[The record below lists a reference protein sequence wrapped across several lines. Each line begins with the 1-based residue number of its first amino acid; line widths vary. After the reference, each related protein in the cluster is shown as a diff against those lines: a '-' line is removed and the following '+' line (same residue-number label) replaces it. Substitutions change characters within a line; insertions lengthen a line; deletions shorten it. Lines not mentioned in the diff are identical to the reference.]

1 MAYPRPCEKCGNKF
15 QPHTP
20 FNKLCEECWKK
31 SHINRKRTHKKIEV
45 FI

>member
-1 MAYPRPCEKCGNKF
+1 MAYPRPCGKCGNKF

-31 SHINRKRTHKKIEV
+31 SHIRYGVGFVHQ
-45 FI
+45 